1 MSAGAVIAIVI
12 AAIVVIALVAWVSQ
26 RQRVRR
32 TEQRRGEAAEL
43 RDEARLRGTR
53 ADRHQA
59 AADEQAA
66 AARRQ
71 AAEADERALRAKR
84 ERALAEEHE
93 TRAREVDPDTPD
105 TPDDSDAEAAR
116 TDQREPNRA

>member
-32 TEQRRGEAAEL
+32 IEQRRGEAAEL
-43 RDEARLRGTR
+43 RDEARLSGTR
-53 ADRHQA
+53 AERHQA

>member
-1 MSAGAVIAIVI
+1 MSTGAIIAIVI
-12 AAIVVIALVAWVSQ
+12 AAIVVIALVVMVSQ

-32 TEQRRGEAAEL
+32 LEQRRGEAADL

-53 ADRHQA
+53 AERHQA

-66 AARRQ
+66 GARRQ
-71 AAEADERALRAKR
+71 AAEAEERAMRAKQ
-84 ERALAEEHE
+84 ERAVAEEHAE
-93 TRAREVDPDTPD
+93 RAREVDPDA
-105 TPDDSDAEAAR
+105 PDDEEAR